1 MCPSASSPS
10 CVCLSSSPLI
20 AVSSLHCR
28 YREYQD
34 DNSDDDSADRSPVLL
49 SPRSHNEKRS
59 RRRSR
64 IQVRHL
70 FSLSLSPPPL
80 YSPSHFL
87 LTPHTH
93 TPLQAISSSLFNPNC
108 FQDMFRKSC
117 DDLARMDSQDDLLAM
132 ISGERDD
139 SDARWWLIDSRAV
152 DCTVSGGNRVA
163 PDSDGDVLRVTSCWR
178 DDV

>member
-70 FSLSLSPPPL
+70 FSLSLA
-80 YSPSHFL
+80 PSSSHPAPHFL
-87 LTPHTH
+87 LTLHTPRTSFSHPTHTH
-93 TPLQAISSSLFNPNC
+93 CLPPTHLQAISSSLFNPNC

-132 ISGERDD
+132 ISGEGDD
-139 SDARWWLIDSRAV
+139 ID
-152 DCTVSGGNRVA
+152 GG
-163 PDSDGDVLRVTSCWR
+163 
-178 DDV
+178 